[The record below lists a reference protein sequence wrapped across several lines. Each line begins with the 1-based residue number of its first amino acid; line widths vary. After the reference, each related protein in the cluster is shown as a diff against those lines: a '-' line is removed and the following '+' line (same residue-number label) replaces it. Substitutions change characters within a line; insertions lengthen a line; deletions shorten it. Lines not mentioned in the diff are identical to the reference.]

1 MHLGQV
7 RLQFSWPPLFFCPH
21 CLYRSAVCRAL
32 IPGSP
37 LEPASRS
44 FSFRPAPALPVLRPS
59 PLRPAHAQGAPT
71 RSQIQS
77 RRVTLAPMVD
87 AVNLGLTE
95 LATISS
101 YNMSARNAA
110 FFDDPRLR
118 VPVLASVLK
127 CVVLHAHP
135 KGWFRLLRRISL
147 RDKWI
152 DTPRLH
158 RRRGLECASKED

>member
-1 MHLGQV
+1 
-7 RLQFSWPPLFFCPH
+7 
-21 CLYRSAVCRAL
+21 
-32 IPGSP
+32 
-37 LEPASRS
+37 
-44 FSFRPAPALPVLRPS
+44 
-59 PLRPAHAQGAPT
+59 
-71 RSQIQS
+71 
-77 RRVTLAPMVD
+77 MVG

-101 YNMSARNAA
+101 YNTSARNTT

-135 KGWFRLLRRISL
+135 KGWFRLLRPISL

-152 DTPRLH
+152 DTPPDFT
-158 RRRGLECASKED
+158 G

>member
-1 MHLGQV
+1 MQLGQV
-7 RLQFSWPPLFFCPH
+7 RLQFSWPPLSFCPH

-59 PLRPAHAQGAPT
+59 PRYAPLLHEGALT
-71 RSQIQS
+71 RAQIQS
-77 RRVTLAPMVD
+77 HPITLAPMVG

-101 YNMSARNAA
+101 YNTSAQH
-110 FFDDPRLR
+110 DIL
-118 VPVLASVLK
+118 
-127 CVVLHAHP
+127 
-135 KGWFRLLRRISL
+135 
-147 RDKWI
+147 
-152 DTPRLH
+152 
-158 RRRGLECASKED
+158 